1 MYSIHSSFKRFVPRL
16 NEIWLFIVNIVSIIT
31 GKRFRKV
38 LCCTASSE
46 NRIDPLSGDRP
57 SPVEMT
63 DSSDRDD
70 EIFDSPL
77 VQSIRQ
83 KHATI
88 EKISDYMWED
98 MENQDPEDVF

>member
-1 MYSIHSSFKRFVPRL
+1 LVAYLSAYRIPQHG
-16 NEIWLFIVNIVSIIT
+16 IIQGVNIMDKATLDLNTSV
-31 GKRFRKV
+31 
-38 LCCTASSE
+38 E
-46 NRIDPLSGDRP
+46 NGCSRIDSSSGDD
-57 SPVEMT
+57 VEMA

-88 EKISDYMWED
+88 EKISDYVWED
-98 MENQDPEDVF
+98 MKNQDPEDVF

>member
-1 MYSIHSSFKRFVPRL
+1 MNVVNSESNGLSSTPQESACIKPA
-16 NEIWLFIVNIVSIIT
+16 T
-31 GKRFRKV
+31 
-38 LCCTASSE
+38 SE
-46 NRIDPLSGDRP
+46 ALQALSGDRP
-57 SPVEMT
+57 SFVEMV

-88 EKISDYMWED
+88 KKISDSVWED
-98 MENQDPEDVF
+98 MENQDPGMFSN

>member
-1 MYSIHSSFKRFVPRL
+1 LVAYLSAYRIPQHG
-16 NEIWLFIVNIVSIIT
+16 IIQGVNIMDKATLDLNTSV
-31 GKRFRKV
+31 
-38 LCCTASSE
+38 E
-46 NRIDPLSGDRP
+46 NGCSRINSLSGDRS
-57 SPVEMT
+57 SPVEMA

-70 EIFDSPL
+70 EIFNSPL

-88 EKISDYMWED
+88 KKISNSVWED

>member
-1 MYSIHSSFKRFVPRL
+1 LNVVNSESNGLSSTPQ
-16 NEIWLFIVNIVSIIT
+16 ESAFIKPATS
-31 GKRFRKV
+31 KA
-38 LCCTASSE
+38 LQA
-46 NRIDPLSGDRP
+46 LSGDKP
-57 SPVEMT
+57 SLVEMA

-88 EKISDYMWED
+88 EKISEYVWED